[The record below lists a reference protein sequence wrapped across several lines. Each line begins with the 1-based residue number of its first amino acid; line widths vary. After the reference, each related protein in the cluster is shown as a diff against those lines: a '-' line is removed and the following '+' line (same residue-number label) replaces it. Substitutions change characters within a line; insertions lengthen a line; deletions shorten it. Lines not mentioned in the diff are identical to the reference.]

1 MKFSAGILLAFL
13 GLTNGFVS
21 QQSAS
26 ARLGAT
32 ELFERKAF
40 ITGNWKLNPQTKQE
54 AITLAQEIS
63 QAVTADSP
71 CDIALFVPFVFLETV
86 KNIVGDKLLVGAEVG
101 KSLFCHSRDQRSIHR
116 RNFPWHVEKHRR

>member
-40 ITGNWKLNPQTKQE
+40 ITGNWKLNPSTKQE
-54 AITLAQEIS
+54 AITLAQGIA
-63 QAVTADSP
+63 QAATADSP

-101 KSLFCHSRDQRSIHR
+101 KSLFCL
-116 RNFPWHVEKHRR
+116 NYPE